1 MKKIKDYLS
10 GKFDQYEIYS
20 AQSNSRSISFE
31 SNELKEI
38 SSKQSQGTAIRGVKK
53 SDLTFASTSNTN
65 PDKFINVVEELSE
78 YPIFAPINFPGYSK
92 KEKQVK
98 LYSKDTYK
106 FPNDY
111 LIDQIKLSRDK
122 ILKLFPEALCD
133 SGFNLIESESKLEN
147 SSDLEI
153 ITKQS
158 YSGFYISVQ
167 VINNKDM
174 LNIYDGYSSS
184 LIINKDQITMI
195 TEKIIKYLKLGE
207 KIVEPPK
214 NGCPVV
220 FTPSGLLQSIISPL
234 LVSFNGSNIAKN
246 LSKLSNKEN
255 NKIIDE
261 KISIYDNPSI
271 DYSPAS
277 KNYDDEGVP
286 SDKFDL
292 VKDGKF
298 ISGYYDLKSSKE
310 AKKQTTGSA
319 GRSINSQPM
328 PTTSNII
335 MAKGKDKLDN
345 IIKSIDDGILID
357 SLLGAGQG
365 NELSGDFSANIS
377 LGYRIKNG
385 KLIGRIKNTMLSGNA
400 FDALSKINHLSLETE
415 NIFGTINLPYL
426 CTNNV
431 EISS

>member
-1 MKKIKDYLS
+1 MKKIKNYLS
-10 GKFDQYEIYS
+10 GKFDQHEIYS
-20 AQSNSRSISFE
+20 SQSNSRSISFE
-31 SNELKEI
+31 SNALKEI
-38 SSKQSQGTAIRGVKK
+38 SSKQSQGTAIRGIKK
-53 SDLTFASTSNTN
+53 SDLTFASTSSTNT
-65 PDKFINVVEELSE
+65 DKFINVIDELSD
-78 YPIFAPINFPGYSK
+78 YPIFAPINFPKYIK

-111 LIDQIKLSRDK
+111 LINQIKLSQDK

-133 SGFNLIESESKLEN
+133 SGFSLIESESKLEN

-158 YSGFYISVQ
+158 YSSFYISVQ

-174 LNIYDGYSSS
+174 LNIYDGSSSS
-184 LIINKDQITMI
+184 LIISEDKINMI

-207 KIVEPPK
+207 KIVESPK

-255 NKIIDE
+255 TKILDE
-261 KISIYDNPSI
+261 KISIYDNPLL

-277 KNYDDEGVP
+277 KNYDDEGV
-286 SDKFDL
+286 SSEKFHL
-292 VKDGKF
+292 IKDGKF

-310 AKKQTTGSA
+310 AKKETTGSA

-335 MAKGKDKLDN
+335 MQKGKDKLDN

-385 KLIGRIKNTMLSGNA
+385 ELIGRIKNTMLSGNA
-400 FDALSKINHLSLETE
+400 FDALSKINHISLETE

>member
-1 MKKIKDYLS
+1 MEKIKNYLS

-20 AQSNSRSISFE
+20 SRSNSKSISFE
-31 SNELKEI
+31 SNSLKEI
-38 SSKQSQGTAIRGVKK
+38 SSKQSQGTAIRGIKNY
-53 SDLTFASTSNTN
+53 DLTFASTSSTKADN
-65 PDKFINVVEELSE
+65 FIKVIEELSG
-78 YPIFAPINFPGYSK
+78 YPIFAPIIFPDLAK
-92 KEKQVK
+92 KDKPVQ
-98 LYSKDTYK
+98 LYSSDTYE

-122 ILKLFPEALCD
+122 ILNLFPDALCD

-147 SSDLEI
+147 SNGLEI
-153 ITKQS
+153 VTKQS
-158 YSGFYISVQ
+158 YSGFYVSVQ
-167 VINNKDM
+167 IINNKDM
-174 LNIYDGYSSS
+174 LNIYDGSSSS
-184 LIINKDQITMI
+184 LIINKDQITII
-195 TEKIIKYLKLGE
+195 TEKIIKYLKLGQ
-207 KIVEPPK
+207 KIVDPPK
-214 NGCPVV
+214 SGCSVV

-246 LSKLSNKEN
+246 LSKLTNKEN
-255 NKIIDE
+255 NKILDE
-261 KISIYDNPSI
+261 KICIYDNPSI

-286 SDKFDL
+286 SQKFDL
-292 VKDGKF
+292 IKNGKF

-310 AKKQTTGSA
+310 AKRQTTGSA
-319 GRSINSQPM
+319 GRSINSQPT
-328 PTTSNII
+328 PTTSNIF
-335 MAKGKDKLDN
+335 MEKGKDKLDN